1 MNNDGNNYLIPAN
14 SKKSQ
19 LILGYF
25 TPVDLVI
32 FLIGISI
39 TVALLIM
46 FKTES
51 LPVMLGFL
59 SPAIIAIFL
68 TAPVPNYHNV
78 MTFMG
83 NIYRFFTGRKKYYW
97 KGWCVSSGDN
107 RKK

>member
-1 MNNDGNNYLIPAN
+1 MNENNFLIPAN

-25 TPVDLVI
+25 TGFDLTI
-32 FLIGISI
+32 FLVGIAI
-39 TVALLIM
+39 TVFLLIT
-46 FKTES
+46 FKTDS
-51 LPVMLGFL
+51 LPVMIGFL
-59 SPAIIAIFL
+59 SPAIIAVFL

-78 MTFMG
+78 MTFAA

>member
-1 MNNDGNNYLIPAN
+1 MQNSYLIPAN

-25 TPVDLVI
+25 TPVDLII
-32 FLIGISI
+32 FLIGIGI
-39 TVALLIM
+39 TVALLIA

-51 LPVMLGFL
+51 LPVMIGFL
-59 SPAIIAIFL
+59 CPAILAVFL

-78 MTFMG
+78 MTFAA
-83 NIYRFFTGRKKYYW
+83 NIYKFFTGRKKYYW